1 MLRGMP
7 SRCPWSALYSV
18 YKKSTHNDVLL
29 LSIDIR
35 LYDAAVGYGARSWVI
50 HQQLLAFAQIGSLII
65 GPHKPGKCIE
75 GSAQTEPLMAR
86 PAAYSTPESSWN
98 RPLGLLAMIC
108 YGGALL
114 QKLLLGVRRAD
125 ARQELQATSLA

>member
-1 MLRGMP
+1 M
-7 SRCPWSALYSV
+7 

-75 GSAQTEPLMAR
+75 GSAQTVTPGQVSRPQSTSSFFSRLWRDLRRTAR
-86 PAAYSTPESSWN
+86 LN
-98 RPLGLLAMIC
+98 
-108 YGGALL
+108 
-114 QKLLLGVRRAD
+114 LLGIDLWVC
-125 ARQELQATSLA
+125 LP

>member
-1 MLRGMP
+1 M
-7 SRCPWSALYSV
+7 

-65 GPHKPGKCIE
+65 GPHKRGECIE
-75 GSAQTEPLMAR
+75 GSAQTVTPGQVSRPQSTSCFFQPLMAR
-86 PAAYSTPESSWN
+86 PAAYSTPESSWIYAPSDQ
-98 RPLGLLAMIC
+98 RCLIGGWPLGLLAMI
-108 YGGALL
+108 L
-114 QKLLLGVRRAD
+114 R
-125 ARQELQATSLA
+125 